1 MEDPMEPFKIV
12 VGIDFSDTSLAALG
26 EALLQAS
33 ARPRAELHFASVLDG
48 DHAEIMPLEQ
58 RHVSLVQ
65 LSDELHDRLEA
76 LIRTAT
82 QRFDPKVPTFI
93 HVRVG
98 PIAEQLA
105 ALATELRANLLVVGT
120 HGRRGVKRWVMGS
133 VAEKTVRLAPC
144 PVLVFRPSDFHAMDK
159 VPAIEPACP
168 DCVATRERT
177 HGAQWWCEAHTKEP
191 DLVHI
196 YSRSGRLDQPQNPAP
211 FGSY

>member
-1 MEDPMEPFKIV
+1 METFKIV
-12 VGIDFSDTSLAALG
+12 VGIDFSDTSLCALD
-26 EALLQAS
+26 EALAQAA
-33 ARPRAELHFASVLDG
+33 ARPQAELHFASVLDG
-48 DHAEIMPLEQ
+48 DHAEMMPLEQ

-65 LSDELHDRLEA
+65 LSDELHDRLEG
-76 LIRTAT
+76 LVRTAMT
-82 QRFDPKVPTFI
+82 PFNLNRANPVPAFV

-168 DCVATRERT
+168 DCVASRERT
-177 HGAQWWCEAHTKEP
+177 NGAQWWCEAHTKEP

-196 YSRSGRLDQPQNPAP
+196 YSRSGRLDQPPSPAP